1 MSPAAVI
8 ARLLGLGALA
18 ASQPALALLQSCTV
32 SATTVM
38 FNTYDPTNV
47 NGRDGVGTITVTC
60 SVLALGLFENW
71 DILPEGRSRSP
82 TDAT

>member
-1 MSPAAVI
+1 
-8 ARLLGLGALA
+8 
-18 ASQPALALLQSCTV
+18 
-32 SATTVM
+32 M

-71 DILPEGRSRSP
+71 VILPEGRSRSP